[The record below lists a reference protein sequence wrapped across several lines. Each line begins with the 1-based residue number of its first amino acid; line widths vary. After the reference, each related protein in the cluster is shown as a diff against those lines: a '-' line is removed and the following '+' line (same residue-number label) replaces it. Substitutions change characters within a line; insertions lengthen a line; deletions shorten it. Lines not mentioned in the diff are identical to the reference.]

1 MSETNKM
8 IPPPYL
14 PYRTFDGYIE
24 GLRASGIPA
33 KIDRSVLP
41 NKSRL
46 EQTMLLNTLQFLGLI
61 TTERIST
68 PALTTLVNAADAEKR
83 QKALREILM
92 TRFSFLFTDGFRLEN
107 ATPSMLQA
115 AFTEVGV
122 SGDTVRKAMAFFLMA
137 AQEAQIPVSS
147 YLRARPGRPPGSRK
161 RGKGS
166 STEAGKREPRPS
178 TPSIISATRKS
189 LLNLLMED
197 IFDPERMDK
206 TEQEAV
212 WTLAKY
218 LKKNEPNG

>member
-1 MSETNKM
+1 
-8 IPPPYL
+8 
-14 PYRTFDGYIE
+14 
-24 GLRASGIPA
+24 
-33 KIDRSVLP
+33 
-41 NKSRL
+41 
-46 EQTMLLNTLQFLGLI
+46 
-61 TTERIST
+61 
-68 PALTTLVNAADAEKR
+68 
-83 QKALREILM
+83 
-92 TRFSFLFTDGFRLEN
+92 
-107 ATPSMLQA
+107 
-115 AFTEVGV
+115 
-122 SGDTVRKAMAFFLMA
+122 MAFFLMA